1 MKNIKITLLC
11 SSLVLSG
18 TASAGWLDFLN
29 QSTDEAATV
38 ESTAVKTQSTT
49 ADSINKINNAAKT
62 AQVASDVQQIGLVDT
77 LVKQLGVSQAQA
89 EGGSGAL
96 FQMAKSKMTDAAFGQ
111 VSESVPGMSGFL
123 GAVPQAKPVSTTG
136 NLLGT
141 LASATGN
148 DTLVSAAALV
158 NTFQQ
163 LDMSKGMVSQ
173 FVPIVVDYVKKSGG
187 EVTANLLST
196 ALSGL

>member
-1 MKNIKITLLC
+1 MKKIKMTLLC

-29 QSTDEAATV
+29 QSTEEAAKV
-38 ESTAVKTQSTT
+38 ESTAVQTQGST
-49 ADSINKINNAAKT
+49 AQSINQINNAVKA
-62 AQVASDVQQIGLVDT
+62 AQVASDVKQLGLTET

-89 EGGSGAL
+89 QGGSGAL
-96 FQMAKSKMTDAAFGQ
+96 FQVAKSKMTDAAFSK
-111 VSESVPGMSGFL
+111 VSESVPGMSGLL
-123 GAVPQAKPVSTTG
+123 GAVPQTKPKSATG

-141 LASATGN
+141 LAAATGN
-148 DTLVSAAALV
+148 DTLVSAASLV

-173 FVPIVVDYVKKSGG
+173 FVPVVIDYVKKNSGD
-187 EVTANLLST
+187 VTANLLSA
-196 ALSGL
+196 ALTGL